1 VPKAVQDLTLTFRY
15 GDLDHLSSI
24 LEQHPGEVAAVVL
37 EPSGAEVPEPGY
49 LQGVIDVAHRHGALA
64 VFDEIIVGFR
74 LAPGGARERYGVQ
87 PDLSCYGKAIGNGMP
102 ISAVAGP
109 WSTMRIFEEIF
120 FSGTHGGEAL
130 SLAAARAVL
139 DTIADGSVLADIE
152 AKGTQHRADLQAAVA
167 EAGVADRI
175 TVTGEP
181 QRAVVGFTGP
191 QPLVTKSFV
200 QQSMQDAG
208 FLFNGSQFI
217 CARHTPDELGR
228 ASAAFAAACRTVADA
243 GDDLRRLLRG
253 CPVAPVF
260 RAP

>member
-1 VPKAVQDLTLTFRY
+1 
-15 GDLDHLSSI
+15 
-24 LEQHPGEVAAVVL
+24 
-37 EPSGAEVPEPGY
+37 VPEPGY
-49 LQGVIDVAHRHGALA
+49 LQGLVDLAHRHGALA
-64 VFDEIIVGFR
+64 IFDEIIVGFR
-74 LAPGGARERYGVQ
+74 VAPGGARERYGVE
-87 PDLSCYGKAIGNGMP
+87 PDLSCYGKALGNGMP
-102 ISAVAGP
+102 ISAVAGA
-109 WSTMRIFEEIF
+109 WSTMRIFEEVF

-139 DTIADGSVLADIE
+139 DTIADGTVLADIE
-152 AKGTQHRADLQAAVA
+152 AKGTDHRTALQAAVA
-167 EAGVADRI
+167 DAGVADRI
-175 TVTGEP
+175 VVTGEP

-217 CARHTPDELGR
+217 CARHTADELAR
-228 ASAAFAAACRTVADA
+228 AADAFAEACRAVAAA
-243 GDDLRRLLRG
+243 GDDLRRQLRG